1 MVHKRYYGTHL
12 TVDTVTQNCYKR
24 DMTTNAYL
32 FMWNAH
38 GIESIVPITQ
48 YEDQHKLDM
57 WNILQEKPTGK
68 NPLDEIIM
76 GMKLRAQFNTV
87 RSYEIYA
94 MDCDEGITKED
105 LFDFWNTSP
114 QAAADLTREKGV
126 RIFSDRN
133 KTRPQLIS

>member
-1 MVHKRYYGTHL
+1 MYIAIRKKQL
-12 TVDTVTQNCYKR
+12 DTVTQNCYKR

-32 FMWNAH
+32 FMWNSH

-57 WNILQEKPTGK
+57 WNILKDGTRKK

-114 QAAADLTREKGV
+114 QAAADLTRERGV
-126 RIFSDRN
+126 KILSDRN
-133 KTRPQLIS
+133 KERPHLIR

>member
-1 MVHKRYYGTHL
+1 
-12 TVDTVTQNCYKR
+12 
-24 DMTTNAYL
+24 
-32 FMWNAH
+32 MWNAH

-57 WNILQEKPTGK
+57 WNILKEEKRKK
-68 NPLDEIIM
+68 NPLDDILMSMEM
-76 GMKLRAQFNTV
+76 RARFNPAH
-87 RSYEIYA
+87 SYEIYA
-94 MDCDEGITKED
+94 MDCDEGITEED

-133 KTRPQLIS
+133 KTRPQLIR

>member
-1 MVHKRYYGTHL
+1 M
-12 TVDTVTQNCYKR
+12 VDTVTQNCYKR

-57 WNILQEKPTGK
+57 WNILKDGTRKK

-105 LFDFWNTSP
+105 LFDFWNISP

-133 KTRPQLIS
+133 KTRPQLIR